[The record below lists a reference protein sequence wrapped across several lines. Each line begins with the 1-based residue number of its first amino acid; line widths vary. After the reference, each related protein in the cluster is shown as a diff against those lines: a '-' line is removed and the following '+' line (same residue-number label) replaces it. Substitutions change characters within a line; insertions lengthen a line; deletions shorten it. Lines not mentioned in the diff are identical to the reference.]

1 MNLSPRHIF
10 HHAMMAG
17 VLFISALAT
26 TSCSDELPE
35 VKPNFSVSGADTQI
49 SLNISLP
56 QMEVKSRS
64 ELTADQSNLVESLWV
79 GIYSAVDGSA
89 LCDPIIQENDVQ
101 TENHQSY
108 KLENIKTKSGYAYI
122 VAVANIDHKGCKY
135 NADGSYTQG
144 TLRELLATANTWDD
158 FCAISVLAPEFAGNP
173 AVTTPVTNTLP
184 MSGVYY
190 SSDNDPTLNTWTD
203 LSTKSV
209 FIPISSKAYELPGRI
224 HLRRQISHITFN
236 LIPTK
241 DVTITPNSYQIVNA
255 PRTAWILERDETV
268 NEGKI
273 NASFLKTNSTQMR
286 VTSQETVKD
295 GFFNSDNMGSRFF
308 SAGET
313 NGSYT
318 FDFFQF
324 ENKHKGEASDYH
336 DREKEVKGTDNLNTG
351 IYKALCPAGSWTYNN
366 TATYVIINC
375 RVSPGNLDS
384 NLEGINTDAIMT
396 YGDAKIVVHLGG
408 INNIWSDF
416 NCNRN
421 TKYTYNVTVGGV
433 NDIAVEAIEDKET
446 IPGFEGIVTQITGG
460 YFNLDCH
467 YNRFN
472 VSLSDNER
480 MGAGFGYIIEAY
492 DDNGAHIQFDE
503 NSVDKFDTKYSD
515 WVIFVPTTG
524 EDEYAEF
531 PKPNDNS
538 RHLRI
543 SLKEMGM
550 TEKKGN
556 ETVLSYPHTDKKG
569 GADSPRWYTVFVNEY
584 VYEESSDETK
594 GNWKNYVNLPDRRCW
609 IKVTKKESSDKES
622 VLVSSKYAISQK
634 SIQTYYNTEITAN
647 IGAVG
652 LEHQNESRGLVLK
665 SLYGPSEKGTL
676 NMNNGRLNTWD
687 YINHTHT
694 YSGYNGTQSKEWG
707 SIVDQTAPQLINE
720 ITAQGASYPAKLKQS
735 ELNGNFE
742 NFVPLPKM
750 LNNLG
755 IDVSALTWVP
765 ESGRQHIT
773 LTAAIGAPQ
782 NISSGRS
789 DQIIEAIAA
798 CMNRNRDNNGDGII
812 SKDEIRWYVPAT
824 GKYLRMILGRR
835 SLNTPLMDYDA
846 VGTALFY
853 PTNRNQTEPYSKN
866 SNTRWKLFSSTRHV
880 VWAYEGLS
888 FSDLKLQGSI
898 GYWEVRCVRNLGTNL
913 SEIGSE
919 NSDGTQMAF
928 THDGDATNGGTV
940 TMTYYDSESVRA
952 PHSGAFPIH
961 PINDQQ
967 YNRCAYSFEFAPLQG
982 NTADN
987 QNFQYSGASDQNS
1000 INTWIAGNPCKNLN
1014 TNDHNGWR
1022 VPNQKELSIMR
1033 NLGLFNNMTSDQ
1045 RYILSCTRELYDLG
1059 GIRINGTGNFSGCR
1073 LLSVCKV
1080 STTAFYIGNTAIV
1093 RCVRDKETIR

>member
-1 MNLSPRHIF
+1 
-10 HHAMMAG
+10 MAG

-49 SLNISLP
+49 SLNVSLP

-203 LSTKSV
+203 LSTQSV

-324 ENKHKGEASDYH
+324 ENKHKGEASNYH

-351 IYKALCPAGSWTYNN
+351 IYKALCPADSWTYNN

-384 NLEGINTDAIMT
+384 NLEGINKDAIMT

-408 INNIWSDF
+408 INKNWSDF

-433 NDIAVEAIEDKET
+433 NDIAVEAIKDEET

-550 TEKKGN
+550 TEKRGN
-556 ETVLSYPHTDKKG
+556 ETVLSYPHTDTKG

-609 IKVTKKESSDKES
+609 IKVTKKESNDKES
-622 VLVSSKYAISQK
+622 LFVTSKYALSQK
-634 SIQTYYNTEITAN
+634 SIQTYYNTEISAN

-652 LEHQNESRGLVLK
+652 LEHKNESRGLVLK
-665 SLYGPSEKGTL
+665 SLYGPNATGTL
-676 NMNNGRLNTWD
+676 NSKNGRLNTWN
-687 YINHTHT
+687 YVYNPTP
-694 YSGYNGTQSKEWG
+694 YEGYKGTQDLSWS
-707 SIVDQTAPQLINE
+707 SILDQTKTQVINKV
-720 ITAQGASYPAKLKQS
+720 TAQGANYPAKVTQS
-735 ELNGNFE
+735 SARINNNFD
-742 NFVPLPKM
+742 NFIPLPMIK
-750 LNNLG
+750 NTLG
-755 IDVSALTWVP
+755 MEIETQTDCPA
-765 ESGRQHIT
+765 SGTGNIT
-773 LTAAIGAPQ
+773 LDKVMGAPQ
-782 NISSGRS
+782 AFTKSQSKDNN
-789 DQIIEAIAA
+789 QIIEAIAA
-798 CMNRNRDNNGDGII
+798 CMNRNRDNNGDGKI

-824 GKYLRMILGRR
+824 GKYLRMILGRQ
-835 SLNTPLMDYDA
+835 SLNTPMMDYET
-846 VGTALFY
+846 VGNQLYY
-853 PTNRNQTEPYSKN
+853 PTSHDIN
-866 SNTRWKLFSSTRHV
+866 SESRLKHNNTRWKLFSSTRDI
-880 VWAYEGLS
+880 VWAFEGLS
-888 FSDLKLQGSI
+888 VSKLSDNWTI
-898 GYWEVRCVRNLGTNL
+898 GFWEVRCVRNLGTNL
-913 SEIGSE
+913 ATINDGDD
-919 NSDGTQMAF
+919 DGTTMAF
-928 THDGDATNGGTV
+928 TYTGSNANGGTV
-940 TMTYYDSESVRA
+940 TMTYYEAQSVRP
-952 PHSGAFPIH
+952 PHTGALPIH
-961 PINDQQ
+961 PITDQE
-967 YNRCAYSFEFAPLQG
+967 YNRCAYSFEFAKPTAG
-982 NTADN
+982 NYTNYTYEGYDADKSISEN
-987 QNFQYSGASDQNS
+987 QSALNKWVAD
-1000 INTWIAGNPCKNLN
+1000 NPCKDLKQGGH
-1014 TNDHNGWR
+1014 TDWR
-1022 VPNQKELSIMR
+1022 VPNQKEISIMR
-1033 NLGLFNNMTSDQ
+1033 NLGIFDNFGW
-1045 RYILSCTRELYDLG
+1045 YAISCTRELYDSG
-1059 GIRINGTGNFSGCR
+1059 GNRVDGTGNKEYCR
-1073 LLSVCKV
+1073 LLAASGSHTLAMSFNNCK
-1080 STTAFYIGNTAIV
+1080 TPQV